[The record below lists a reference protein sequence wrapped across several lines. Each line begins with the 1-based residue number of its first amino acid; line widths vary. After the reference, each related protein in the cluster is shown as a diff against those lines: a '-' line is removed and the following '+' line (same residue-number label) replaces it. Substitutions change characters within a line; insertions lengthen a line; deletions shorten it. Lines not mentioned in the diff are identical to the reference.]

1 MKEDAEVSRHG
12 MLVVISHWGPDKK
25 KGWIFLKRKRWILDL
40 NLQDRKKWREE
51 AEEKRFGEKLIN
63 DIFFNESTI
72 NGWNLGVMKKKIIEY
87 QPNHDDCKIKNVP
100 GIPEI
105 TIVNKFFKVGQ
116 FYIK

>member
-1 MKEDAEVSRHG
+1 
-12 MLVVISHWGPDKK
+12 
-25 KGWIFLKRKRWILDL
+25 
-40 NLQDRKKWREE
+40 
-51 AEEKRFGEKLIN
+51 
-63 DIFFNESTI
+63 
-72 NGWNLGVMKKKIIEY
+72 MKKKVIEY